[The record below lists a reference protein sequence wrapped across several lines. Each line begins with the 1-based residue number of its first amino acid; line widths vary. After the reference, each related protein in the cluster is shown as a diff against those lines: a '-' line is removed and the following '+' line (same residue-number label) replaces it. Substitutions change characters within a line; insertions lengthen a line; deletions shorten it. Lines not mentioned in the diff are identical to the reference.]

1 MILIRIRTGL
11 MAILLIAL
19 AVAAGCGRRSSVV
32 LEKPL
37 RNVVKTESN
46 SQTLMA
52 WADAGAKADVL
63 IHIDGTGRISL
74 RFFHFRA
81 YQKQQLARGT
91 RLRCA
96 STPGGR
102 SSTH

>member
-37 RNVVKTESN
+37 RNVVN
-46 SQTLMA
+46 
-52 WADAGAKADVL
+52 
-63 IHIDGTGRISL
+63 
-74 RFFHFRA
+74 
-81 YQKQQLARGT
+81 
-91 RLRCA
+91 
-96 STPGGR
+96 
-102 SSTH
+102 